1 MIGTDIYIRAAG
13 GVQEAARLL
22 GVHRATVSRWQRSGL
37 IPQRYARTVREIVE
51 RHILEVQRAAGHTTE
66 RDALAKA
73 EGDRRD
79 RPVEGV

>member
-37 IPQRYARTVREIVE
+37 IPQRYARAVREIVE
-51 RHILEVQRAAGHTTE
+51 RHILEVQRAAGYTTE
-66 RDALAKA
+66 RDALAHP
-73 EGDRRD
+73 EGDGRD
-79 RPVEGV
+79 RPLAGV